1 MPELADNLHFSEKV
15 ENLKP
20 SGIRT
25 FDNKVSEI
33 PNIIKLTLGEPD
45 LNTPEHVK
53 KAAVKSIEENDS
65 HYAPQK
71 GKKELLEA
79 ISRFLDKTIH
89 VKYDPKS
96 EIVATV
102 GATEAI
108 NAAIFALFNPEDKIL
123 VPTPVF

>member
-1 MPELADNLHFSEKV
+1 M
-15 ENLKP
+15 
-20 SGIRT
+20 
-25 FDNKVSEI
+25 
-33 PNIIKLTLGEPD
+33 
-45 LNTPEHVK
+45 
-53 KAAVKSIEENDS
+53 
-65 HYAPQK
+65 
-71 GKKELLEA
+71 EA
-79 ISRFLDKTIH
+79 ISCFLDKIIH

>member
-1 MPELADNLHFSEKV
+1 M
-15 ENLKP
+15 
-20 SGIRT
+20 
-25 FDNKVSEI
+25 
-33 PNIIKLTLGEPD
+33 TLGEPD

-108 NAAIFALFNPEDKIL
+108 NAAIFALFNPKDKIL
-123 VPTPVF
+123 VPTPVLNILMKKSSNWLK